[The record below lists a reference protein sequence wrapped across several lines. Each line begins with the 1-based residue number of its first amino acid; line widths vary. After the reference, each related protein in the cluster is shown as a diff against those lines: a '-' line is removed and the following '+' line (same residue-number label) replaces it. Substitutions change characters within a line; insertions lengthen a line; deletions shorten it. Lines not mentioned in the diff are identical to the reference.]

1 MIDMLK
7 DHRSTGNFLGR
18 CLLKMISLA
27 LVLLFLHPDLVA
39 ADPSAASPAS
49 AQSSGPDDPGRGREA
64 DFLFSAPKGFL
75 GFRIGRFFP
84 RAESELFDM
93 VMSELTLEKND
104 FRAWD
109 FGFDGGADFHERLEL
124 VVSMDYLSRTKLSE
138 FRDYVDEQDL
148 PIIQETNYAQLP
160 LTAGLKFLLIPR
172 GRQVGQYAWL
182 PSRFIPYLSAGAGVM
197 WYRFEQEGDFVDFDT
212 LEIFYA
218 KLRSSGWTPTGYLGG
233 GIDINVFKY
242 AYLVLDL
249 RYSWAK
255 PELGRDFVGFD
266 NLDMT
271 GLRATAGLQWHF

>member
-1 MIDMLK
+1 MIDRVNN
-7 DHRSTGNFLGR
+7 HRSAGNFLVR
-18 CLLKMISLA
+18 CLLKTIP
-27 LVLLFLHPDLVA
+27 LVLVLMFLPPGIEA
-39 ADPSAASPAS
+39 ADPSGLPPAS
-49 AQSSGPDDPGRGREA
+49 AQSSGSQDQGRGREA

-93 VMSELTLEKND
+93 IMNELTLEKND

-109 FGFDGGADFHERLEL
+109 FGVDGGADFHERLEL
-124 VVSMDYLSRTKLSE
+124 VVSLDYLSRTKLSE

-148 PIIQETNYAQLP
+148 PIVQETNYAQLP
-160 LTAGLKFLLIPR
+160 LTAGFKFLLIPR

-182 PSRFIPYLSAGAGVM
+182 PSRFVPYLSAGGGVM

-233 GIDINVFKY
+233 GIDINIFSNT
-242 AYLVLDL
+242 YLALDM

-255 PELGRDFVGFD
+255 PELGRDFLGFD